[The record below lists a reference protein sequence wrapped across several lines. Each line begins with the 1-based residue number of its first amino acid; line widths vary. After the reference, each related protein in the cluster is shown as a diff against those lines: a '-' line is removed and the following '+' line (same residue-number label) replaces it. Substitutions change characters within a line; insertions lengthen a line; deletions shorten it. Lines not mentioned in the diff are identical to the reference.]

1 MDWLTNMSDVFYVD
15 IDGVRQEAE
24 GDVLNQ
30 ILEDKKLAETKQ
42 AEAEAKEAQKL
53 AIADRLG
60 LTIDELKILLG

>member
-1 MDWLTNMSDVFYVD
+1 MSDVFYVD

>member
-1 MDWLTNMSDVFYVD
+1 MSDVFYVD

-42 AEAEAKEAQKL
+42 AEIEAKEAQKL

>member
-1 MDWLTNMSDVFYVD
+1 MSDVFYVD

-24 GDVLNQ
+24 GEVLNQ
-30 ILEDKKLAETKQ
+30 ILEDKKLAEEKQ
-42 AEAEAKEAQKL
+42 AEAEAKETQKL